1 LEQRATDFVEAMVIV
16 TVIGVLAFLIGL
28 LARVPQGRQP
38 GASGAVQPAPQSP
51 RWYEFTLALIL
62 LAAIAAFAIW
72 LISSGQQ
79 WVWGETIGDW
89 RSDTRTIIFAAVMV
103 ALGVIGLAISLA
115 YALIQSSR
123 STATR
128 RSPLD
133 GIGETPPANAGIA
146 PAPAPSPMRLLG
158 LLGLALAVLLVCWI
172 ALSPV
177 EQYGLVAQL
186 LYPASLGVSL
196 VLLFDK
202 ATRTWGTKGGAET
215 VREWLFCDLL
225 VVLLVLAFLHLR
237 NVTKPEAYASSF
249 WDILNVTLFF
259 AAFWLID
266 RTASRSRFLV
276 GYGYLVILPL
286 LLLIWDAVQNVAAAA
301 SWWGSVWPFLI
312 LAGVFFVLEVITLVT
327 STSERQTLPALREA
341 LFVVIYA
348 ILLIVAVKSHA

>member
-16 TVIGVLAFLIGL
+16 AVIGVLAFLIGL
-28 LARVPQGRQP
+28 LARVPQGRQA
-38 GASGAVQPAPQSP
+38 GVGGAVQPAQSP

-115 YALIQSSR
+115 YALIQSSQ
-123 STATR
+123 STATGR
-128 RSPLD
+128 PPLD
-133 GIGETPPANAGIA
+133 GTAETTPASAGIA
-146 PAPAPSPMRLLG
+146 PAPSPLRLLG

-177 EQYGLVAQL
+177 EQYALVAQL

-202 ATRTWGTKGGAET
+202 ATRTWGTKRGAET

-237 NVTKPEAYASSF
+237 NVAKPEAYASSF
-249 WDILNVTLFF
+249 WDILNVILFF

-276 GYGYLVILPL
+276 GYGYLVVLPL
-286 LLLIWDAVQNVAAAA
+286 LVLIWDAVQNVAVAA

-312 LAGVFFVLEVITLVT
+312 LTGVFFVLEVITLVT
-327 STSERQTLPALREA
+327 STPERQTLPALREA